1 MRYLS
6 KNEVAD
12 RLRFVESQTV
22 FVLETTAKVN
32 TANDFL
38 MSQDGMVLFNS
49 TCMCLQSIGE
59 TIRQIDDRTDGKLFA
74 LYPSTPWKKIIGMR
88 NFLSHEYF
96 SIDPQVIFA
105 TVKTRLSISKLIC
118 ERCSVT
124 TTSLSIFLSLL
135 RLIVPIL
142 RLLFA
147 AVTETLRLSVR

>member
-6 KNEVAD
+6 KNEIVD

-59 TIRQIDDRTDGKLFA
+59 TIRQIDDRTDGKLLL
-74 LYPSTPWKKIIGMR
+74 LYPETPWKKIIRMR
-88 NFLSHEYF
+88 NYLSHEYF
-96 SIDPQVIFA
+96 SNRSQCDIRNCKNSFISFVDDVRRVLADMEAGLRDGVI
-105 TVKTRLSISKLIC
+105 
-118 ERCSVT
+118 
-124 TTSLSIFLSLL
+124 
-135 RLIVPIL
+135 
-142 RLLFA
+142 
-147 AVTETLRLSVR
+147 

>member
-6 KNEVAD
+6 KKEVAD

-38 MSQDGMVLFNS
+38 MSQVGMVLFNS
-49 TCMCLQSIGE
+49 TCMCLQSTGE

-96 SIDPQVIFA
+96 SIDSQVIFS
-105 TVKTRLSISKLIC
+105 TVKTRLYPIVEDVRKVLADVDSG
-118 ERCSVT
+118 
-124 TTSLSIFLSLL
+124 L
-135 RLIVPIL
+135 RDDVI
-142 RLLFA
+142 
-147 AVTETLRLSVR
+147 

>member
-6 KNEVAD
+6 KNEIAD

-38 MSQDGMVLFNS
+38 MSQEGMVLFNS

-59 TIRQIDDRTDGKLFA
+59 TIRQIDDRTEGKLLL
-74 LYPSTPWKKIIGMR
+74 LYPETPWKKIIGMR

-96 SIDPQVIFA
+96 SIDPSVIFA
-105 TVKTRLSISKLIC
+105 TVKTRLYP
-118 ERCSVT
+118 
-124 TTSLSIFLSLL
+124 LL
-135 RLIVPIL
+135 DDVRQVLADVEAGL
-142 RLLFA
+142 RDD
-147 AVTETLRLSVR
+147 VI

>member
-1 MRYLS
+1 MIRYLS

-22 FVLETTAKVN
+22 FVLETTAKIN

-59 TIRQIDDRTDGKLFA
+59 TIRQIDDRTDGKLLL
-74 LYPSTPWKKIIGMR
+74 LYPETPWKKIIGMC

-96 SIDPQVIFA
+96 SIDPSVIFA
-105 TVKTRLSISKLIC
+105 TVKTRLYP
-118 ERCSVT
+118 
-124 TTSLSIFLSLL
+124 LL
-135 RLIVPIL
+135 DDVRRVLADVEAGL
-142 RLLFA
+142 RDD
-147 AVTETLRLSVR
+147 VI

>member
-22 FVLETTAKVN
+22 FVLETTALVN
-32 TANDFL
+32 TANGFL
-38 MSQDGMVLFNS
+38 MSQNGMVLFNS

-59 TIRQIDDRTDGKLFA
+59 TIRQVDDRTDGRLFA

-96 SIDPQVIFA
+96 SIDPHVIFA
-105 TVKTRLSISKLIC
+105 TVKTRLHP
-118 ERCSVT
+118 
-124 TTSLSIFLSLL
+124 LL
-135 RLIVPIL
+135 EDVRKVLADVDSGL
-142 RLLFA
+142 RDD
-147 AVTETLRLSVR
+147 VI

>member
-38 MSQDGMVLFNS
+38 MSQNGMVLFNS

-88 NFLSHEYF
+88 NFLSHEY
-96 SIDPQVIFA
+96 SQ
-105 TVKTRLSISKLIC
+105 
-118 ERCSVT
+118 
-124 TTSLSIFLSLL
+124 
-135 RLIVPIL
+135 
-142 RLLFA
+142 
-147 AVTETLRLSVR
+147 